1 MGNTKARVRSK
12 IASGGFA
19 KKPDYFLQTGANIIA
34 QGMLD
39 AKERRLEADKK
50 AKEKAEAEAEKLKK
64 KEQEA
69 ADRKRKAESLAKEF
83 GVIQIIQRQLTILRN
98 NYSSMTILA
107 QSTPKQNLIKKELN
121 LFKRRGTISTR
132 P

>member
-1 MGNTKARVRSK
+1 MAWGNTKARVRSK

-19 KKPDYFLQTGANIIA
+19 KKPDYDFLQTGANIIA

-83 GVIQIIQRQLTILRN
+83 G
-98 NYSSMTILA
+98 A
-107 QSTPKQNLIKKELN
+107 DPK
-121 LFKRRGTISTR
+121 
-132 P
+132 